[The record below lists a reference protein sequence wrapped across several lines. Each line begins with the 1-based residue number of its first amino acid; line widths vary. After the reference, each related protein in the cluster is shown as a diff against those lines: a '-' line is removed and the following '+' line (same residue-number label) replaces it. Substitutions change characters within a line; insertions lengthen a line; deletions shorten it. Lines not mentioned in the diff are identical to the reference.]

1 MRRRGSGILLHLTSL
16 PSSFGIGDIGPWAYR
31 FGEFLAD
38 AKQSYWQILPLNP
51 TEPIYANSPYLSTS
65 AFACNPLFISPDL
78 MIQDDLLL
86 TSELDPPPAEFLPEK
101 VGYEAVH
108 HHKKLLLNRAFE
120 RFQGRKNPP
129 EYEKFFREQS
139 YWLDDFAL
147 FKTLKSRFRGK
158 MWSDWPPDLRDR
170 QPEAL
175 QAARKG
181 LLPELE
187 REKFHQYVF
196 FKQWLALKNFCNQ
209 KSIQIIGDIPIYVNY
224 DSSDVWV
231 HQELFKLDDQKK
243 PYVVA
248 GVPPDYF
255 SKTGQL
261 WGNPI
266 YRWEVMEE
274 NGFAW
279 WIQRV
284 RHILKLVDWVRIDH
298 FRGLVAYWEVPAKET
313 TAIHGRWIKAPA
325 LEFFNRLMKEVPRLP
340 VIAED
345 LGIIT
350 PDVQEVMK
358 HFHFPGMKVLL
369 FAFGDDLSTN
379 PYLPHNLPRNCVAFT
394 GTHDNN
400 TIKGWFE
407 REATPEE
414 KKNLWRYLGREVAID
429 DLPWELIRMV
439 MMSVANTT
447 IFPMQDVL
455 GMGAEARMNHPSTQ
469 EGNWEW
475 RLLPDQVTPALATRL
490 RELTEIYGRS

>member
-1 MRRRGSGILLHLTSL
+1 MGKRGSGILLHLTSL
-16 PSSFGIGDIGPWAYR
+16 PSSFGIGDMGPWAYR
-31 FGEFLAD
+31 FGEFLAE

-51 TEPIYANSPYLSTS
+51 TAPIYANSPYLSTS

-78 MIQDDLLL
+78 LIQDDLLVISDL
-86 TSELDPPPAEFLPEK
+86 KLPPEFSAEK
-101 VGYEAVH
+101 VSYKAVH
-108 HHKKLLLNRAFE
+108 HYKKMLLDRAFE
-120 RFQGRKNPP
+120 RFQGRKNLP
-129 EYEKFFREQS
+129 EYERFCREQS

-147 FKTLKSRFRGK
+147 FKALKPRYRGK
-158 MWSDWPPDLRDR
+158 VWSDWPPDLRDR

-175 QAARKG
+175 QAARKE
-181 LLPELE
+181 LFPELE

-209 KSIQIIGDIPIYVNY
+209 KGVQIIGDIPIYVNY

-231 HQELFKLDDQKK
+231 HPELFKLDEQKK

-261 WGNPI
+261 WGNPL
-266 YRWEVMEE
+266 YGWEVMKA
-274 NGFAW
+274 GGYTW
-279 WIQRV
+279 WIQRIA
-284 RHILKLVDWVRIDH
+284 HNLKLFDLVRIDH
-298 FRGLVAYWEVPAKET
+298 FRGLVAYWEVPATER
-313 TAIHGRWIKAPA
+313 TAVNGKWVEAPA
-325 LEFFNRLMKEVPRLP
+325 MDFFNQLAKKFPHLP
-340 VIAED
+340 IIAED

-350 PDVQEVMK
+350 PDVREVMN
-358 HFHFPGMKVLL
+358 HFKFTGMKVLL

-475 RLLPDQVTPALATRL
+475 RLLPDQFTPALATRL

>member
-16 PSSFGIGDIGPWAYR
+16 PSSFGIGDMGPWAYR
-31 FGEFLAD
+31 FGEFLAE
-38 AKQSYWQILPLNP
+38 AKQRYWQILPLNP

-78 MIQDDLLL
+78 LIRDDLLL
-86 TSELDPPPAEFLPEK
+86 TSELDPRPAEFSSEK
-101 VGYEAVH
+101 VSYEAVH
-108 HHKKLLLNRAFE
+108 HYKKLLLNRAFE
-120 RFQGRKNPP
+120 RFQRRKNPP
-129 EYEKFFREQS
+129 EYERFCREQS

-147 FKTLKSRFRGK
+147 FMALKSRFRGK
-158 MWSDWPPDLRDR
+158 VWSDWPLDLGDR

-175 QAARKG
+175 QAARKE

-187 REKFHQYVF
+187 REKFQQYVF
-196 FKQWLALKNFCNQ
+196 FKQWSALKNFCNQ
-209 KSIQIIGDIPIYVNY
+209 KGVQFIGDIPIYVNY

-231 HQELFKLDDQKK
+231 HPELFKLDDQKK

-266 YRWEVMEE
+266 YRWEVMAEE
-274 NGFAW
+274 GFPW

-284 RHILKLVDWVRIDH
+284 RHILNLVDWVRIDH
-298 FRGLVAYWEVPAKET
+298 FRGLVAYWEVPATET
-313 TAIHGRWIKAPA
+313 TAVHGRWIKATA
-325 LEFFNRLMKEVPRLP
+325 LDFFNRLMKEVPHLP

-369 FAFGDDLSTN
+369 FAFGGDLSTN

-414 KKNLWRYLGREVAID
+414 KMNLRRYLGREVSMD
-429 DLPWELIRMV
+429 DLPWELIRLV
-439 MMSVANTT
+439 MMSVANTA

-475 RLLPDQVTPALATRL
+475 RLLPDQVTPALTSRL
-490 RELTEIYGRS
+490 RDLTEIYGRS

>member
-358 HFHFPGMKVLL
+358 HFHFPGHEGAP
-369 FAFGDDLSTN
+369 F
-379 PYLPHNLPRNCVAFT
+379 C
-394 GTHDNN
+394 
-400 TIKGWFE
+400 
-407 REATPEE
+407 
-414 KKNLWRYLGREVAID
+414 LW
-429 DLPWELIRMV
+429 
-439 MMSVANTT
+439 
-447 IFPMQDVL
+447 
-455 GMGAEARMNHPSTQ
+455 
-469 EGNWEW
+469 
-475 RLLPDQVTPALATRL
+475 
-490 RELTEIYGRS
+490 